1 MHEMTPRQRVCTT
14 LQHQEPDRV
23 PVALGG
29 GPYGIVDTLYLK
41 LVSKLGLSRPVPPFR
56 SGHNIS
62 YMDDRLLERLGID
75 TRYVWPGN
83 SPSSPHRAGQ
93 DDSTFIDGYGQEWK
107 RSLPYYYPGTG
118 LLAHA
123 ELVNEIETRVNW
135 PDPDDPRWMAG
146 VSRRARMLSEDG
158 RYFVIGRMMTSHG
171 PFQTACNLR
180 GTEAFL
186 MDMAVNPAFAEGLLE
201 RITQVLGGLLQQY
214 LQAAGPYLDLLELPG
229 DDYAGNSNLVI
240 SPAMFRKYIRPR
252 VERLVGIVKTYRPE
266 LKVML
271 HSDGA
276 IRRLLPDLIEMGI
289 DVVHPLEPLPAM
301 DLSAIKMQYG
311 QQLTFLGAI
320 DIVHAMTGTSFDVIQ
335 EVKRRIAEL
344 GDGGG
349 YILAPSNHL
358 QQDVPAENV
367 IELFEAA
374 RKYGKYPLQIERLS
388 S

>member
-186 MDMAVNPAFAEGLLE
+186 MDMAVNPAFAECLLE

-214 LQAAGPYLDLLELPG
+214 MQAAGAYLDMLELPG

-276 IRRLLPDLIEMGI
+276 IQRLLPDLIEMGI

-301 DLSAIKMQYG
+301 NLSAIKKQYG
-311 QQLTFLGAI
+311 QRITFLGAI
-320 DIVHAMTGTSFDVIQ
+320 DIVHAMTGKPVDVIQ

-367 IELFEAA
+367 IALFEAA
-374 RKYGKYPLQIERLS
+374 REFGQYPLQIERLS

>member
-186 MDMAVNPAFAEGLLE
+186 MDMAVNPAFAECLLE

-214 LQAAGPYLDLLELPG
+214 MQAAGAYLDMLELPG